1 MFAGL
6 AVLGACSRYS
16 PDARREIEALM
27 ELRSQRDRYM
37 ASAEGPLLAE
47 QRGAFKGLAY
57 FKPDLGLVF
66 DAALEVA
73 SPADTVHFVTSTG
86 TVEPYV
92 RAGTFHFDFA
102 GPQRLDVFRSAGGG
116 LFLPFG
122 DTTNGT
128 LTYAGGR
135 YVDLRELSD
144 GRLRL
149 DFNRAY
155 NPYCAYN
162 ARWVCPLPPAQNR
175 LAVAVR
181 AGERTYPYG
190 HEP

>member
-1 MFAGL
+1 MLAGL
-6 AVLGACSRYS
+6 GVSACSRYS
-16 PDARREIEALM
+16 PDEKREIEALM
-27 ELRSQRDRYM
+27 EHRSERDRFI
-37 ASAEGPLLAE
+37 ASAEGPLLPD

-57 FKPDLGLVF
+57 FGPDLALVF
-66 DAALEVA
+66 DATLEVA
-73 SPADTVHFVTSTG
+73 SPADTVRFVTSTG
-86 TVEPYV
+86 TIEPYV
-92 RAGTFHFDFA
+92 RAGRFHFDYG
-102 GPQRLDVFRSAGGG
+102 GPQKLDVFRSVGGG

-122 DTTNGT
+122 DATNGT
-128 LTYAGGR
+128 QTYAGGR

-175 LAVAVR
+175 MAVAVR
-181 AGERTYPYG
+181 AGERSYPYG
-190 HEP
+190 HAP